1 MLRNKERAKD
11 TATQDTLRQI
21 STHLVTGLCPNTP
34 SKTMSVN
41 NSSVNSHT
49 QLYVVIKTFNARL
62 PDELTIHEGD
72 IVDLVS
78 DDSEFDDGWYMGK
91 NLSTGE
97 VGLYPKVFTRIKRD
111 SNEQSSGPRPSL
123 LRSRS
128 RKTPQ
133 GSPISPTAPTQ
144 FGNISDSSARYHNNN
159 SNSNINS
166 GNYSRNGSTSNVN
179 NSMNSNNSYGNRKG
193 SGNSH
198 SIPGNAF
205 NSGPP
210 NGVNR
215 YVNDIDQAL
224 KELKMDKKESF
235 LSNTTLFPT
244 SRTVNNNNNINNNS
258 NGNNSNDSSH
268 SNINHRN
275 SNSNSNINNNSNRYT
290 NTSSNPLNPSNVTT
304 WTPEQVYQYFSRIV
318 DNESAQKFITHKIS
332 GNILLE
338 LELSYLKELDISSFG
353 TRFEVYKEIEH
364 LRRAAANPKH
374 YADEA
379 PQVNDEFSNVS
390 QDSNYLPENYRDLS
404 HSTSHTDLNLV
415 KDNDSSDSFIPVKT
429 KSHTASVNTKRF
441 SYNQT
446 QRPQSAVFERSSRF
460 SRSTPSPLR
469 APSSTGSPYESQSDL
484 QNVYEEQSVTD
495 DSLRPTESIPNAE
508 SEEQFASPRRAPKP
522 PNYPSPVSNNPT
534 KFGIRSPVEERFST
548 IPRLSHSG
556 HKRNSS
562 MGNASSIY
570 VDTSPLGHS
579 RTTSDASNI
588 DAVRSNHRRYSS
600 IVSNGNEK
608 DISSSPAYSS
618 TAAHQN
624 EMTTPVIQ
632 QQSTISPIPPP
643 NFNRSSNDNRR
654 SVSAKEFAQII
665 KSKDVTKRVHSDA
678 ATAAA
683 SAAIAASPSQKKSND
698 VSSTATPVPSNANNK
713 STFRQKVVRRP
724 SKMQTSAFQEG
735 IRQITPDEAKKD
747 ADYSGWMFKRG
758 NLSIGSWKHRFFTLH
773 RTRLSY
779 YTSAKD
785 LKEKGLIDITSHK
798 VLPAIEAEDKLSAV
812 YAATAG
818 YGRYCF
824 KLVPPAPGS
833 RKGLTFTQ
841 QKVHYFA
848 VETKEEMRAW
858 MSALMKATIELDETV
873 PAISSCVTPTIPL
886 QRAQEMMVI
895 ARENARENFDNL
907 QKMREEQTYKEDE
920 FGNRERFEDP
930 RNTYIGSSQDGSSY
944 EEDDASQIVTSRIPG
959 SATPSSTDSSVKKPK
974 RIPSTASKPQSP
986 LNGMSTPYL
995 MTSGLISPNISGS
1008 TPSSNDT
1015 PARMGST
1022 KVHVPTVTRL
1032 DDEVI
1037 QAPSPHPLTSSNSFS
1052 RRMLSLRKTSKE
1064 KEKE

>member
-1 MLRNKERAKD
+1 
-11 TATQDTLRQI
+11 
-21 STHLVTGLCPNTP
+21 
-34 SKTMSVN
+34 MSVN

-111 SNEQSSGPRPSL
+111 LNEQPSGPRPSL

-133 GSPISPTAPTQ
+133 GSPISPTAPTH
-144 FGNISDSSARYHNNN
+144 FGNLSDSSARYHNNN

-166 GNYSRNGSTSNVN
+166 GHYSRNGSSGNVN
-179 NSMNSNNSYGNRKG
+179 NSMNSNNSYNNRNGN
-193 SGNSH
+193 GNSY

-205 NSGPP
+205 NCGPP

-224 KELKMDKKESF
+224 KELKMDKKEPF
-235 LSNTTLFPT
+235 LSNASLFPN
-244 SRTVNNNNNINNNS
+244 SRAANNS
-258 NGNNSNDSSH
+258 SSK
-268 SNINHRN
+268 N
-275 SNSNSNINNNSNRYT
+275 SNSINNTSNSNNNG
-290 NTSSNPLNPSNVTT
+290 SSNPLNLSDVAN
-304 WTPEQVYQYFSRIV
+304 WTPEQVYQYFSKIV
-318 DNESAQKFITHKIS
+318 DHESAQKFITHKIS

-353 TRFEVYKEIEH
+353 TRFEIYKEIEH
-364 LRRAAANPKH
+364 LRRVAANSEH
-374 YADEA
+374 YVAEP
-379 PQVNDEFSNVS
+379 PQVNDDFSNMS
-390 QDSNYLPENYRDLS
+390 QDSNYLPDNYKDLS
-404 HSTSHTDLNLV
+404 HSTSHADLNLV
-415 KDNDSSDSFIPVKT
+415 KDNDSSDSSIPMKT
-429 KSHTASVNTKRF
+429 KSYTASVNTKRF
-441 SYNQT
+441 SQTQT

-484 QNVYEEQSVTD
+484 QNVYEEQSVTG
-495 DSLRPTESIPNAE
+495 DSLKPTNSIPNTE
-508 SEEQFASPRRAPKP
+508 SGEQFASPRRAPKP

-570 VDTSPLGHS
+570 VDTSPLTHS
-579 RTTSDASNI
+579 RATSDASNI

-608 DISSSPAYSS
+608 NITSSPAYPSVA
-618 TAAHQN
+618 TLQN
-624 EMTTPVIQ
+624 ERSMPVTQ
-632 QQSTISPIPPP
+632 QQPTVSPIPPP
-643 NFNRSSNDNRR
+643 NFKRTSTDNRR

-683 SAAIAASPSQKKSND
+683 SAAIAASPSQKKLD
-698 VSSTATPVPSNANNK
+698 EGSSTSSTPVSANANNK
-713 STFRQKVVRRP
+713 STLRQKVVRRP

-886 QRAQEMMVI
+886 QKAQEMMVV

-907 QKMREEQTYKEDE
+907 QKMREEQTYNEDE

-930 RNTYIGSSQDGSSY
+930 RNTYVGSSQDGSSY

-959 SATPSSTDSSVKKPK
+959 SATPSSTDSSVKKPR

-1022 KVHVPTVTRL
+1022 KVHAPTVTRL
-1032 DDEVI
+1032 DDEPI
-1037 QAPSPHPLTSSNSFS
+1037 QAPSPHPLSSSNSFS